1 MSNQV
6 VALSEYRRLRWDGA
20 VEAFLAAKQLSPATH
35 RTYRLALDTVGH
47 QIGSDTPLDEIH
59 PEQLLGV
66 FLARWGDSTPNTWN
80 TRLIAVRSFLSFCG
94 VRGWIDR
101 DPLELVD
108 RRRPPRDRTSKA
120 ISVTALE
127 TLWARRDVHL
137 REKALWRLLYETAA
151 RATEALNL
159 NIEDTDF
166 HLRQAT
172 IIGKGGHRELI
183 FWASGAAR
191 VLSRYL
197 HGRSRGPVF
206 LTHRKPRLAPAMR
219 DLCPTTGRARLSYET
234 AAKLFKQAT
243 DGKWTLHQLR
253 HSSLTHMA
261 ENGINTEVLMA
272 KSRHRD
278 RRSLDIYARPGP
290 AAVAQ
295 ATATFDKPTHAYTR

>member
-6 VALSEYRRLRWDGA
+6 VVLSEYRRLRWDAA
-20 VEAFLAAKQLSPATH
+20 VEAFLAAKQLSLATR
-35 RTYRLALDTVGH
+35 RTYRVALDTVGH
-47 QIGSDTPLDEIH
+47 QIGSDTPLDEIR

-66 FLARWGDSTPNTWN
+66 FLSRWGDSTPNTWN

-101 DPLELVD
+101 DPLELVG

-120 ISVTALE
+120 IPVSALE

-151 RATEALNL
+151 RATEVLNL
-159 NIEDTDF
+159 NIGNTDF

-206 LTHRKPRLAPAMR
+206 LTHRKPRLAPAMG
-219 DLCPTTGRARLSYET
+219 DLCPTTGRTRLSYET

-290 AAVAQ
+290 EAVAQ
-295 ATATFDKPTHAYTR
+295 ATATFDKTRHTR